1 MYVVVGCSDCRHLW
15 LLTDPHTND
24 SATCPGCGKTH
35 QTDRLK
41 HLFESDERAP
51 ARQTRAALLAKR
63 SGESATFAKLDHV
76 ADQEARL
83 DEAGVSDREYLEGS
97 GLDADTVSAAGEID
111 SGSGSRSRK
120 EIVRDGIR
128 DTDPATQAAVVEFAA
143 NHGVPEDAATELLE
157 KLARRGEVTQ
167 AGGNFRLL

>member
-15 LLTDPHTND
+15 LLSDPHTNE

-63 SGESATFAKLDHV
+63 SGESAAFAQLDHV
-76 ADQEARL
+76 TDQEARL
-83 DEAGVSDREYLEGS
+83 DEAGIGEREYLEGV

-111 SGSGSRSRK
+111 SGGDSRPRK
-120 EIVRDGIR
+120 EILTAGIQE
-128 DTDPATQAAVVEFAA
+128 TDPATEEAVLEYATD
-143 NHGVPEDAATELLE
+143 HGVPEAAAADLLE
-157 KLARRGEVTQ
+157 KLTRRGEVTQ